1 MNLPDFL
8 VEVSGDLR
16 LAGYP
21 VSLYHVVF
29 CYNEGHSPKELH
41 EEFPSVPQ
49 DLLHTVIDFYRQN
62 KPEVDAFVARYEA
75 ELERRLSATQPG
87 FDWQEVRR
95 RRPDLAYLASG
106 APLPKLSVPLPNF
119 LTEAP
124 YGEILLTG
132 HRIGLYHLV
141 SHYQAG
147 YTADML
153 HEQFPTLCL
162 GLIGKV
168 LAFYEENK
176 AEVDAYVTAER
187 ADLDRQRAYLPTRLD
202 LEELLRRRPDLARL
216 RKS

>member
-8 VEVSGDLR
+8 VQVPGDIR

-29 CYNEGHSPKELH
+29 CYNQGHSPEELH

-49 DLLHTVIDFYRQN
+49 DLLHTVIDFYRRN
-62 KPEVDAFVARYEA
+62 KPEVDGFVAQYEA
-75 ELERRLSATQPG
+75 ELQRRLSATQPG

-95 RRPDLAYLASG
+95 RRPDLAYLTSG
-106 APLPKLSVPLPNF
+106 AALPRLSVKLPDF

-124 YGEILLTG
+124 YGEIRLTG

-141 SHYQAG
+141 SPYREGH
-147 YTADML
+147 TAEML
-153 HEQFPTLCL
+153 HEQFPTLSL
-162 GLIGKV
+162 ELIRKV

-176 AEVDAYVTAER
+176 AEVDAYVAAEK
-187 ADLDRQRAYLPTRLD
+187 AELDRQRAYLPTRLN